1 MKYSGFIA
9 VLLACSVAAGPVE
22 SSTQGPPGY
31 GVEDLEWSVQ
41 LTESDDPIN
50 VKGTVE
56 DVVTELSKQNPSA
69 EAQIRAR
76 GKAKQSLMKRA
87 DPTGYYCGEPFTPV
101 SSASI
106 SRGIEY
112 LQGVPGKPVN
122 GPGPGNC
129 GRVSCS
135 YNAAIWWCND
145 NTESKTLD
153 SFAEIAN
160 GAEKLLHWCYHWEE
174 GKLGSFVGGQAF
186 YADNWNVIVRKNDC

>member
-1 MKYSGFIA
+1 MKYTGLIA

-22 SSTQGPPGY
+22 SSSQGPPGY

-41 LTESDDPIN
+41 LTESGEPIN

-56 DVVTELSKQNPSA
+56 DVVAELSKQNPSA
-69 EAQIRAR
+69 EEQIRAR

-101 SSASI
+101 PSASI
-106 SRGIEY
+106 SQGIEY

-174 GKLGSFVGGQAF
+174 GTLGSYVGGQAF

>member
-1 MKYSGFIA
+1 MKYTGLIA
-9 VLLACSVAAGPVE
+9 VLLACSAAAGPVE

-41 LTESDDPIN
+41 LAESNDPIN

-56 DVVTELSKQNPSA
+56 DVVAELSKQNSSA

-87 DPTGYYCGEPFTPV
+87 DPTGYHCGDPFTPA
-101 SSASI
+101 SSAAI

-160 GAEKLLHWCYHWEE
+160 GAEKLLHWCYQWEE
-174 GKLGSFVGGQAF
+174 GQLGSYVGGQAF